1 MKVSDPSSS
10 RRSTRERKGRRRV
23 WIRVRGRRVV
33 RGLLRGIGRLGRV
46 EEKEDGEERR
56 EGEEVERGGRKRE
69 EAGAERTFLDRRVA

>member
-1 MKVSDPSSS
+1 
-10 RRSTRERKGRRRV
+10 
-23 WIRVRGRRVV
+23 VV
-33 RGLLRGIGRLGRV
+33 RGLLRRIGRLGRV